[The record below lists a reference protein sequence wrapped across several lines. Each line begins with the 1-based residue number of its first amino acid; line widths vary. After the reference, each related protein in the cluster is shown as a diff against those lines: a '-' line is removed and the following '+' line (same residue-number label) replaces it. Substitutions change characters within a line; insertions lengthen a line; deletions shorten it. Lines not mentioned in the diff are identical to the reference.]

1 MTEQRKNK
9 DVKSVRRALAN
20 LGTLTAMQ
28 LKEKMNL
35 SFLRSFKKTLF
46 QIIFFII
53 EFAVITAICFL
64 LFYFAKFL
72 KIFDVISGKIPV
84 NILTTVLVVM
94 LGLSII
100 FTTMGLVKS
109 LYLSKDNLVL
119 LTFPAK
125 PTMVF
130 LSKLLVYYIREL
142 KKNFMFLIPFFC
154 GYGIALGYAFYYY
167 LWVMVLFV
175 LVAAVPVLVGA
186 LLSIPS
192 LFIYQFLRKFKLL
205 KYVLSLLTCAGIFV
219 LIMWLL
225 RFLPGEINFLKSGL
239 PTQEINAFT
248 NGVANAC
255 PPVAW
260 LTTLLVGNPYSPIM
274 ENGLPTYEPNLFISS
289 TLPILGGVI
298 FSLAVLIL
306 LSLVLARPLFYKM
319 ASKLFEH
326 TKKMKIKEKDNVKTG
341 LFLSAVKK
349 EWLVALREGTIVS
362 LITQFFVIMP
372 LAIIVLNRL
381 YEAMHISLK
390 GVQMTVV
397 FNFAIILL
405 FMLSANIRISSAYSK
420 EGYAAH
426 LNKVQPSAHG
436 SRLLFA
442 KLIVNMVAGLVG
454 TILATVIYGQYYMVG
469 SVNLWMFAITVYAVF
484 VAHLFWCGEMDLMNP
499 QYEQYATFS
508 EQSNNP
514 NENKASLLMF
524 VITFLF
530 AFVVFLLMGEGITKV
545 WLKAMIVGL
554 ALAAFKIFTFFLK
567 IRVYYKEK

>member
-1 MTEQRKNK
+1 MTEQTKNK

-64 LFYFAKFL
+64 LFYFAKML
-72 KIFDVISGKIPV
+72 MIFDVISGKIPSSV
-84 NILTTVLVVM
+84 LTTVLAVM
-94 LGLSII
+94 MGLSII

-192 LFIYQFLRKFKLL
+192 LFIYQFLKKYPFV
-205 KYVLSLLTCAGIFV
+205 KYVLSLLVLGGIFV
-219 LIMWLL
+219 FAFYALSLL
-225 RFLPGEINFLKSGL
+225 PEEINFLKLGI
-239 PTQEINAFT
+239 PTEQINAFT
-248 NGVANAC
+248 NGVVQYC
-255 PPVAW
+255 PPIAW
-260 LTTLLVGNPYSPIM
+260 ITTLLIGNPYNPVTIDGI
-274 ENGLPTYEPNLFISS
+274 NTYEPKLFVSS
-289 TLPILGGVI
+289 TPWVALGLLG
-298 FSLAVLIL
+298 SLIVLVV
-306 LSLVLARPLFYKM
+306 LVMLLARPLFYKM
-319 ASKLFEH
+319 ASKPFEH
-326 TKKMKIKEKDNVKTG
+326 TKKMKIKEKDNSKAT

-381 YEAMHISLK
+381 YASMEKDLM
-390 GVQMTVV
+390 GVQMTVM
-397 FNFAIILL
+397 FNFLIILL
-405 FMLSANIRISSAYSK
+405 LMLSANIRVSSAYSK

-426 LNKVQPSAHG
+426 LNKTQPSAHG
-436 SRLLFA
+436 SRLLFS
-442 KLIVNMVAGLVG
+442 KLTVNMAFGFVG
-454 TILATVIYGQYYMVG
+454 VIVATVIYSLYYTPQ
-469 SVNLWMFAITVYAVF
+469 SVNLWLFGFTVYAIY

-508 EQSNNP
+508 EQTNNP

-524 VITFLF
+524 VIAFLF
-530 AFVVFLLMGEGITKV
+530 AIAEFLLISEGITRT
-545 WLKAMIVGL
+545 WIKA
-554 ALAAFKIFTFFLK
+554 ALVALVLVAFKVFTFFLK
-567 IRVYYKEK
+567 IKVYYKEK